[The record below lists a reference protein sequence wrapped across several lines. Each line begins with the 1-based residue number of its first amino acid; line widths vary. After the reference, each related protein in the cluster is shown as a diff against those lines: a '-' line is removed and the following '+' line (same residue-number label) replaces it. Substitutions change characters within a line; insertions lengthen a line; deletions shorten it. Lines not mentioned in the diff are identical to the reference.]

1 MLLRNV
7 YSVLI
12 SRPKRKRELKDL
24 GCESSTSYSECFT
37 LRRSSKD
44 IAGRC
49 FNIHVIIVIYSVFF
63 ILCTRTARGTCEN
76 LTDTRKKEKV
86 FLLIIKLDT
95 CGVVFIPSVSNII
108 KSAAIKLSP
117 LAYRESLQ
125 CVLMGMGVDVTT
137 WQWTVFFGSQNAG
150 RTVECA
156 YMAVW

>member
-7 YSVLI
+7 SSVLI

-63 ILCTRTARGTCEN
+63 ILCTRTARGTCKN
-76 LTDTRKKEKV
+76 STDTSKKGKAL
-86 FLLIIKLDT
+86 LLIIKLET
-95 CGVVFIPSVSNII
+95 CGVVLIPSASKII
-108 KSAAIKLSP
+108 KSAANKLSP

-125 CVLMGMGVDVTT
+125 CVLMGTGVDVTT